1 MNQVLDII
9 KSRRSVRKYQDKQI
23 KDEELEK
30 ILEAAIYAPTGHNDQ
45 PWHFTIIQNRD
56 LINQINEGA
65 KEVMKTMDV
74 EWIANMGKAESL
86 NIFHQAPTIIIVSGR
101 KDATTPLV
109 DCAAAVSN
117 MLLAAES
124 MDIGSCWIGLAKF
137 YFLNGEN
144 MEEFGIPENYE
155 VHFGVSLG
163 YKVRKNP
170 EALLRHK
177 NVFNYVDVPSQN
189 INKPNTKLQLGV
201 IMDVIEKRI
210 EETKVAY
217 IPYSGSYELIPEHIQ
232 EVGQWV
238 MEKGLE
244 MTGRVYGTYFNSPE
258 DVAEEDLQYEIGFSF
273 AGDAVPEGKIG
284 IKEVP
289 EHTVLSAIHQGPY
302 TEVGPVIHAVV
313 DYAVA
318 NGYDIV
324 GPVTEVYLNDPA
336 EVPESELLTDV
347 QFPVMK
353 IK

>member
-1 MNQVLDII
+1 MNQVLDTI
-9 KSRRSVRKYQDKQI
+9 KSRRSVRKYQDQQI

-45 PWHFTIIQNRD
+45 PWYFTIIQNREV
-56 LINQINEGA
+56 IKQISDGA
-65 KEVMKTMDV
+65 KEVMKTLDI
-74 EWIANMGKAESL
+74 EWMANMGRADGL
-86 NIFHQAPTIIIVSGR
+86 NIFHNAPTVIIVSGR

-109 DCAAAVSN
+109 DCSAAVVN

-124 MDIGSCWIGLAKF
+124 MNIGSCWIGLAKF

-144 MEEFGIPENYE
+144 MEKFNIPPENE
-155 VHFGVSLG
+155 VYFGVSLG

-170 EALLRHK
+170 KALLRHK
-177 NVFNYVDVPSQN
+177 NVFNYVDVSSQN
-189 INKPNTKLQLGV
+189 INQEEVKLQLGV
-201 IMDVIEKRI
+201 NMDVIEKRI

-217 IPYSGSYELIPEHIQ
+217 IPYSGSYDRIPEYIQ

-273 AGDAVPEGKIG
+273 AGDAMPEGKIG
-284 IKEVP
+284 IKEIP
-289 EHTVLSAIHQGPY
+289 EHTVLSAMHQGPY

-313 DYAVA
+313 DYAVE

-336 EVPESELLTDV
+336 EVPESELLTEV
-347 QFPVMK
+347 QFPV
-353 IK
+353 IKV